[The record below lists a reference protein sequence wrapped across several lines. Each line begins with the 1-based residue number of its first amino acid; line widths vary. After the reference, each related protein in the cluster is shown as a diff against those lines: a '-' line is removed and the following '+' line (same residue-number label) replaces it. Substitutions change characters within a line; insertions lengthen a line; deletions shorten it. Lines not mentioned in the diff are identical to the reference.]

1 MNIFAWIRRWRIE
14 RLRTRL
20 RDVRRKADQVD
31 SELSDLIVDC
41 ENFDRVL
48 VELRSGPLRLDVD
61 PIHPSST
68 VSTAAA
74 PASPIS

>member
-1 MNIFAWIRRWRIE
+1 MNIFAWIRRWRVE
-14 RLRTRL
+14 RHRKRL
-20 RDVRRKADQVD
+20 KDIRHKADQVD

-41 ENFDRVL
+41 GNFERVL

-61 PIHPSST
+61 PIHPSSM